1 MIYLKEQRA
10 RHPSME
16 ARDALKLCYQAA
28 FGAEHL
34 LSDVNKA
41 KDYFF
46 REFEGVSTTDEPVF
60 ERISHEV
67 CRVNLGSWKKE
78 GLPADWLFNMFLLSC
93 KIKPDSSKTF
103 AEYAVEASKEFDGFD
118 AFFDEYLKGGIRPVH
133 HSDCYRAAEQ
143 PHYRVVKSEITEI
156 IPLLQ
161 KINSANA
168 KVVLIDGR
176 AASGKTTVSTLLE
189 KVCGS
194 ETVHMDHFFLPPSL
208 RSKERLSEIGGNIHY
223 ERFSAE
229 VLPHLHSG
237 KDFTYKVFDCSKMD
251 YGQNR
256 IIKNAPFI
264 VVEGSYSAHP
274 YFENYADVKVFS
286 DVDAS
291 EQMRRIILR
300 NGELLAERFANE
312 WIPMEE
318 NYFAYYKI
326 KENAD
331 III

>member
-28 FGAEHL
+28 FGAEHI
-34 LSDVNKA
+34 LSDIDKA
-41 KDYFF
+41 KDYFY
-46 REFEGVSTTDEPVF
+46 REFDQVPATDEPIF
-60 ERISHEV
+60 ESISHEV
-67 CRVNLGSWKKE
+67 CRINLGAWKRE

-93 KIKPDSSKTF
+93 EIRTDPSKAF
-103 AEYAVEASKEFDGFD
+103 AEYTAEAAKEFDGFD
-118 AFFDEYLKGGIRPVH
+118 AFFSEYLKGGVRPVH

-143 PHYRVVKSEITEI
+143 PHYRVVKSEIVRI
-156 IPLLQ
+156 IPILQ
-161 KINSANA
+161 KISSANA

-176 AASGKTTVSTLLE
+176 AASGKTTVSNLLE

-208 RSKERLSEIGGNIHY
+208 RSKERLSEIGGNVHY
-223 ERFSAE
+223 ERFAHE
-229 VLPHLHSG
+229 VLPHLRSG
-237 KDFTYKVFDCSKMD
+237 KEFSYRIFDCSKMD
-251 YGQNR
+251 YGENKA
-256 IIKNAPFI
+256 IKNTGFI

-274 YFENYADVKVFS
+274 YFESYADLKVFS
-286 DVDAS
+286 DVDEA
-291 EQMRRIILR
+291 EQMRRIIVR
-300 NGELLAERFANE
+300 NGEKMAQRFANE

-318 NYFAYYKI
+318 AYFARYKT

-331 III
+331 VII